1 MSRSNVIALTVT
13 ALLLAAA
20 PTASAAEPRT
30 TKVRCTG
37 DPASVQR
44 LDVAVA
50 GEQAWGLY
58 ALPAQKPKGLVV
70 FFHGYS
76 HTAYSWAEH
85 LRRTAAQDGV
95 IAVAMNYR
103 GQIDGPPYP
112 GTTLPRSRGWQV
124 SEGAADSIAAAQLFD
139 RSCAGLPS
147 IVAYGV
153 SMGGN
158 ASGLAVA
165 SRATRTTGA
174 PLFDQW
180 FDIEGAVN
188 VIEIYTGAR
197 VLAETGNVMAA
208 QATEDIERQMGGPIE
223 ERPEAYTTR
232 TVVRRAEDIK
242 ASGVRGVTLVHG
254 ADDGL
259 VPYSQSREIQA
270 RLLGLG
276 VPTDMITVGTRGEAS
291 EPGTTLTGS
300 FGPPGYTSPFA
311 GHADEASTTH
321 IVGNTGFERLSAYFG
336 RGETPRCREF
346 VVDGATRTM
355 TQVGPGT
362 C

>member
-1 MSRSNVIALTVT
+1 MSRSLVVALAA
-13 ALLLAAA
+13 ALVLAAA
-20 PTASAAEPRT
+20 PTASAAAPRT

-37 DPASVQR
+37 DPAQVQR
-44 LDVAVA
+44 LEVAVA

-58 ALPAQKPKGLVV
+58 ALPAGEPKGLVA
-70 FFHGYS
+70 FFHGYT
-76 HTAYSWAEH
+76 HTAHSWAEH
-85 LRRTAAQDGV
+85 IRRTAAQEGV
-95 IAVAMNYR
+95 IALAMNYR

-124 SEGAADSIAAAQLFD
+124 SEGAADSIAAAQVFD
-139 RSCAGLPS
+139 RRCPGLPT

-165 SRATRTTGA
+165 SRATRTSGA

-188 VIEIYTGAR
+188 VIEIYTAAR
-197 VLAETGNVMAA
+197 ILAATGNVLAA

-223 ERPEAYTTR
+223 SSPEEYTKR

-259 VPYSQSREIQA
+259 VPYSQSREMQA

-276 VPTDMITVGTRGEAS
+276 IPTDMVTVGTRGEAS

-321 IVGNTGFERLSAYFG
+321 IVGNSGFERLSAYLR
-336 RGETPRCREF
+336 RGETPHCREF
-346 VVDGATRTM
+346 VVDGTTRTT
-355 TQVGPGT
+355 TQVTPDA